1 MTTGVH
7 VQIGADISQLRTG
20 LAQAGS
26 ELRQFGE
33 RVTASFAGLRN
44 ALGNVGNIVAAVGA
58 VKLTALADD
67 AALLS
72 ARLKDVTGSAKSA
85 TDAQQQLFA
94 IAQNLQVGY
103 SDLASSFARMMPAVK
118 ALGGGINEASRLAE
132 ILATTARLSGAS
144 SAEAASSA
152 VQFAQALGSGVLQGD
167 ELRSILENNQALART
182 LAEALGVT
190 VGELKKMGAEG
201 RLTSDIVANALLSR
215 YDEIKQR
222 SAELPQTVGG
232 AWARITNEFQRFVGS
247 VNDGSSVFSG
257 LTSIL
262 NEVARFLAAL
272 TESFRTTGDEARRLG
287 TDSTVATWGRTVME
301 TFAGVIDLASLVKQA
316 FVSVGKD
323 IGAVAAAI
331 VQAVQGNFST
341 AYNILKQRSQDLAAE
356 SQRMRELWNGTGSS
370 MLGTLRGQSGSSS
383 SAARGPS
390 ARLKSGAKP
399 TESVTKPKGK
409 TEADPSFMAY
419 YEAALDQERR
429 LEAEKDAL
437 RELSKQKELAY
448 WQNILQFAQLSTQDR
463 LAITRKVADLEVA
476 IRRESSLQGV
486 ALDREQARAREELA
500 LGAIETRRAANKLAL
515 DDERFSK
522 QQFIAAELEFQAQIY
537 TIQAAALAERMKLAE
552 RDPSTSPAERARL
565 QSEQLALEQRFQ
577 VERMKILG
585 GLSDG
590 KALVG
595 RDKSDQIFSGM
606 ANSFGSSLES
616 MLVQARTWQ
625 EALRTLWNGL
635 ASVFIR
641 VMVTQPLGDWVA
653 GQAKMLAAKL
663 GFVQASSAA
672 DATAAG
678 KSVATSAAAASA
690 VVGAEGAKAGAGA
703 AASQA
708 AIPIVGP
715 GLAIAAMVAT
725 LAAVLALRKNIKSAA
740 GGFDIGKGM
749 NPMTQLHEE
758 EMVLPKN
765 LANAVRDMAA
775 RGEDTEGRSPGRAM
789 QLHIHATD
797 APSVQRLFSQNRPA
811 MARAIAEHTRNF
823 GKLR

>member
-1 MTTGVH
+1 MTTGVQ
-7 VQIGADISQLRTG
+7 VQIGADIGQLRNG
-20 LAQAGS
+20 LAQAGN
-26 ELRQFGE
+26 EMRRFGE
-33 RVTASFAGLRN
+33 RITASFAGLRN

-72 ARLKDVTGSAKSA
+72 ARLKDVTGSASA
-85 TDAQQQLFA
+85 AAQAQAQLFS
-94 IAQNLQVGY
+94 IAQDLQVGY
-103 SDLASSFARMMPAVK
+103 SDLSSSFARMMPAVK
-118 ALGGGINEASRLAE
+118 ALGGGITEASRLAE

-182 LAEALGVT
+182 LADALGVT
-190 VGELKKMGAEG
+190 VGELKKLGAEG
-201 RLTSDIVANALLSR
+201 KLTSDIVANALLGR

-232 AWARITNEFQRFVGS
+232 AWARITNEFQRFIGS

-272 TESFRTTGDEARRLG
+272 TQSFRTTGDEARRLG
-287 TDSTVATWGRTVME
+287 TDSTVATWARTIME

-356 SQRMRELWNGTGSS
+356 SQRMRELWNGSGSS
-370 MLGTLRGQSGSSS
+370 MLGALRGQSGSN
-383 SAARGPS
+383 AAGGRGPS
-390 ARLKSGAKP
+390 ARLKSGTTP
-399 TESVTKPKGK
+399 TEGATKPKGK

-476 IRRESSLQGV
+476 IRRESSLQGL
-486 ALDREQARAREELA
+486 ALDREEARAREELA

-515 DDERFSK
+515 DDERISK

-565 QSEQLALEQRFQ
+565 QNEQLSLEQRFQ
-577 VERMKILG
+577 AERMNILG
-585 GLSDG
+585 GLSQG

-595 RDKSDQIFSGM
+595 RDQSDQLFSGM
-606 ANSFGSSLES
+606 ANSFGTSLES

-625 EALRTLWNGL
+625 DAMRTLWNGL
-635 ASVFIR
+635 ASVFVR

-653 GQAKMLAAKL
+653 AQAKMLAVKM
-663 GFVQASSAA
+663 GFVEASGAA
-672 DATAAG
+672 DAAAAS
-678 KSVATSAAAASA
+678 KSVATNAAAASA
-690 VVGAEGAKAGAGA
+690 IVGAEGAKAGAGA

-708 AIPIVGP
+708 SIPIVGP
-715 GLAIAAMVAT
+715 GLAIAAMFAT

-740 GGFDIGKGM
+740 GGYDIPAGV
-749 NPMTQLHEE
+749 NPMVQLHEE
-758 EMVLPKN
+758 EMVLPRD
-765 LANAVRDMAA
+765 LATRVRAMTA
-775 RGEDTEGRSPGRAM
+775 GSGGDTELTSSRPVN
-789 QLHIHATD
+789 LHVHATD
-797 APSVQRLFSQNRPA
+797 APSVQRLFSQNRSA
-811 MARAIAEHTRNF
+811 LAKTIAEHSRLF
-823 GKLR
+823 GKFR

>member
-7 VQIGADISQLRTG
+7 VQIGADIGQLRTG

-26 ELRQFGE
+26 EIRQFGE
-33 RVTASFAGLRN
+33 RITASFAGLRN

-58 VKLTALADD
+58 VKLTALADE
-67 AALLS
+67 AALLT
-72 ARLKDVTGSAKSA
+72 ARLKDVTGSAKGA

-94 IAQNLQVGY
+94 IAQDLQVGY

-118 ALGGGINEASRLAE
+118 ALGGGVSEASRLAE

-182 LAEALGVT
+182 LAGALGVS
-190 VGELKKMGAEG
+190 VGELKRLGAEG
-201 RLTSDIVANALLSR
+201 KLTSDVVANALLGR

-257 LTSIL
+257 LTTIL
-262 NEVARFLAAL
+262 NEVARFLGAL
-272 TESFRTTGDEARRLG
+272 TNTFRTTGDEARKLG
-287 TDSTVATWGRTVME
+287 TDTTVATWGRRIME
-301 TFAGVIDLASLVKQA
+301 TFAGIIDLASLVKQA

-341 AYNILKQRSQDLAAE
+341 AYNILKQRSADLAAE
-356 SQRMRELWNGTGSS
+356 SQRMRELWTGTGSS
-370 MLGTLRGQSGSSS
+370 MLGTMRGQGSGG
-383 SAARGPS
+383 AASGGTS
-390 ARLKSGAKP
+390 VGRLKSNAAPETAAPKAKGRA
-399 TESVTKPKGK
+399 ES
-409 TEADPSFMAY
+409 DPSFMAY

-429 LEAEKDAL
+429 LETEKDAL

-448 WQNILQFAQLSTQDR
+448 WQNILQFAQLSTNDR

-476 IRRESSLQGV
+476 IRRESSLQGL

-515 DDERFSK
+515 DDERISK
-522 QQFIAAELEFQAQIY
+522 QQFIANELEFQAQIY
-537 TIQAAALAERMKLAE
+537 TIQATALRERMKLAE

-565 QSEQLALEQRFQ
+565 QAEQLQLEQRFQ
-577 VERMKILG
+577 TERTKILG
-585 GLSDG
+585 GLSEG

-595 RDKSDQIFSGM
+595 RDKSDQLFSGM
-606 ANSFGSSLES
+606 ANSFGSSLEN
-616 MLVQARTWQ
+616 MLMQARTFDD
-625 EALRTLWNGL
+625 ALRTLWNGL
-635 ASVFIR
+635 ASVFLR
-641 VMVTQPLGDWVA
+641 VMVTQPLGDWAA
-653 GQAKMLAAKL
+653 GQARMLAVKM
-663 GFVQASSAA
+663 GFVQASGAA
-672 DATAAG
+672 DAAAAS
-678 KSVATSAAAASA
+678 KSVATNAAAASA
-690 VVGAEGAKAGAGA
+690 IVGAEGAKAGAGA

-715 GLAIAAMVAT
+715 GLAIAAMFAT

-740 GGFDIGKGM
+740 GGYDIPSGV
-749 NPMTQLHEE
+749 NPMVQLHEE
-758 EMVLPKN
+758 EMVLPK
-765 LANAVRDMAA
+765 DIAA
-775 RGEDTEGRSPGRAM
+775 RVRAMTGGAGEPADRTPGRPTEI
-789 QLHIHATD
+789 HVHATD
-797 APSVQRLFSQNRPA
+797 APSVQRLFEQNRSA
-811 MARAIAEHTRNF
+811 MAKAIATHRRSF
-823 GKLR
+823 GSF